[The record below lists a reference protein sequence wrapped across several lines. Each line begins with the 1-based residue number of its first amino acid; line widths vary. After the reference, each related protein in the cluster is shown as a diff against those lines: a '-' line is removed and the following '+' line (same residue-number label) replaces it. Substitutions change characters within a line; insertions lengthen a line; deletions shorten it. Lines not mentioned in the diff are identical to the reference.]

1 MKELPKN
8 RLTFKELWV
17 EVDYLKLLDSTQKKE
32 YKKLSIEEKRERLNS
47 FKNQPQKQINFQKE
61 IQNENTEL
69 SKIYKR
75 FNEIGVHD
83 LFGTKKEVKELP
95 LLLKENEKI
104 MYATSGLFEGNTY
117 LIICTDKRL
126 LFLDKGMI
134 YGLKFHEF
142 PFDKINSVSYKKGIM
157 FGQILVYHGSSY
169 ITINSILKETVSVM
183 ANAIQ
188 FQIETHKNKDKNN
201 NQNHNNFSAADELL
215 KYKQLLDAELITQEE
230 FNKKKREL
238 I

>member
-142 PFDKINSVSYKKGIM
+142 PFDKINSVSYKKESC
-157 FGQILVYHGSSY
+157 LV
-169 ITINSILKETVSVM
+169 
-183 ANAIQ
+183 
-188 FQIETHKNKDKNN
+188 
-201 NQNHNNFSAADELL
+201 
-215 KYKQLLDAELITQEE
+215 KY
-230 FNKKKREL
+230 
-238 I
+238 